1 VSLSVNDKMT
11 IEKIGHQAISASAG
25 SGKTFQLA
33 HRYIRL
39 MASGV
44 GPDRIIALT
53 FSRKAAGE
61 IFDSIVK
68 YLRVAASSPHQ
79 AQKTAE
85 IIGKPQL
92 NQVDFLHLLRSLLD
106 SLHRLHVGTLDSF
119 TIGVIR
125 TFPMELG
132 ISSSFQVMDS
142 DGAQAK
148 TARQEVLARIFNN
161 RYVDRSAQR
170 EFLEAFKQATY
181 GQEEKSLERSLDTF
195 ISEYRNYYQILP
207 AQDVWGTREYIWP
220 IGSSWLAD
228 VGDVSPIADRLQ
240 ALLTQD
246 ELPENMM
253 NRWHTFLDAIRT
265 FGTNSLWTG
274 DIEYLSKKLL
284 DEVEA
289 LHQGSATI
297 KIDRANCEL
306 SPEESNLS
314 LGLLIHVMKTELSAA
329 LQKTR
334 GIYRVLDQY
343 EQFYE
348 DMVRRRGKLT
358 FSDAQ
363 YLLTPAN
370 HDSDGSLISR
380 LIDEDS
386 RLYIDYRLDC
396 KLDHWLLDE
405 FQDTSDLQWE
415 VLSNLADE
423 ILQDISG
430 QRSFFYV
437 GDVKQAI
444 YGWRGGN
451 ARLFN
456 KVLQQYGDQIEQRP
470 MNTSFRS
477 SQPIIDTVNN
487 VFTDPPS
494 DLPSGTIAEWKQVW
508 QEHQCQEGFVPQHG
522 YAALL
527 EPVCNSGEVKPT
539 DDDRYQV
546 VAHLL
551 KEIDPISRGFSVA
564 ILMRSNENGKRIV
577 NLLRRECPDM
587 KIVHEGRASIK
598 DNPVVSLLLSLVKF
612 AAHPGD
618 TFAWRHLEMSP
629 LWEYINRKRLN
640 RNSLSLELLRE
651 IQTDGFKALV
661 RTWGA
666 RLDAVHALD
675 DFGRMRLENLVNAAA
690 EFDTNDSHDCDSFL
704 HFIDNYQIHELAT
717 DDTVRV
723 MTIHQSKGLG
733 FDIVI
738 LPDLQARSMIHS
750 GDPGFITARD
760 STTNHPLWA
769 LKMPRRLIAQNDPTL
784 ASQMLVEDETAC
796 FDALCVL
803 YVALTRA
810 KQGLYMI
817 TSFPGKTAKT
827 LTSGSFLKMQLCG
840 ESKPKEGP
848 PITIDGQEFTCLY
861 ETGERNWYMQG
872 PSKERAIKDLEM
884 LELSKSFNKQP
895 SRRSRLARISP
906 SEEVQREQKASE
918 LFSNTYYESL
928 EFGTAIHQLFQK
940 VTWIDQTEIEESIQD
955 WQQRS
960 LAEEDFKQRVT
971 QQFRQ
976 TLTFEDVRQ
985 VLSRPTGNIELWR
998 EKRFEIVMDGQWVT
1012 GAFDRVMIERDANG
1026 NALSATILDFKSDE
1040 AEDDSS
1046 LKHIAERY
1054 RPQMLLYRKAL
1065 SQILNLD
1072 RERISIQL
1080 LFTQS
1085 GQVYDLPS

>member
-1 VSLSVNDKMT
+1 MT
-11 IEKIGHQAISASAG
+11 TEKIGHQAISASAG

-44 GPDRIIALT
+44 GTDRIIALT

-68 YLRVAASSPHQ
+68 YLREAANSSEQ
-79 AQKTAE
+79 AHKTADM
-85 IIGKPQL
+85 IGNPQL
-92 NQVDFLHLLRSLLD
+92 NQSDFLQLLRSLLN

-195 ISEYRNYYQILP
+195 ISDYRSYYQILP
-207 AQDVWGTREYIWP
+207 AQDAWGTQEYIWP
-220 IGSSWLAD
+220 IRSSWLAD
-228 VGDVSPIADRLQ
+228 IGDVNPIADRLET
-240 ALLTQD
+240 LLNQD

-253 NRWHTFLDAIRT
+253 NRWRTFLEAVRM
-265 FGTNSLWTG
+265 FGTNSPWTG

-289 LHQGSATI
+289 LTQGITTI
-297 KIDRANCEL
+297 KIDRAKCEL

-314 LGLLIHVMKTELSAA
+314 LGLLIHVMKTELSSA
-329 LQKTR
+329 LQRTR

-370 HDSDGSLISR
+370 SDSGGSLISR

-456 KVLQQYGDQIEQRP
+456 KLLQQYGNQIEQRP

-477 SQPIIDTVNN
+477 SQPIIDTVNR
-487 VFTDPPS
+487 VFADPTP
-494 DLPSGTIAEWKQVW
+494 DLPLGTITEWKQVW
-508 QEHQCQEGFVPQHG
+508 QEHRCQEGFVPQHG
-522 YAALL
+522 YVTLL
-527 EPVCNSGEVKPT
+527 EPVCNNGEFKPT

-551 KEIDPISRGFSVA
+551 KEIDPISRGLSIA

-577 NLLRRECPDM
+577 NLLRRECSDM

-629 LWEYINRKRLN
+629 LWQYINGKGLN

-651 IQTDGFKALV
+651 IQTDGFKAFI

-666 RLDAVHALD
+666 RLDAVYALD

-690 EFDTNDSHDCDSFL
+690 EFDTSDSHDCDSFL
-704 HFIDNYQIHELAT
+704 HFIDNYQIHEQAT

-738 LPDLQARSMIHS
+738 LPDLLGRSMIHS
-750 GDPGFITARD
+750 GEPGFITARD
-760 STTNHPLWA
+760 SITNHPLWA
-769 LKMPRRLIAQNDPTL
+769 LKMPRRLIAQNEYTL
-784 ASQMLVEDETAC
+784 ALQMQIEDETAC

-840 ESKPKEGP
+840 ESKPKDGP
-848 PITIDGQEFTCLY
+848 PIIIAGQEFTCLY
-861 ETGERNWYMQG
+861 ETGEHDWYLQR
-872 PSKERAIKDLEM
+872 PSKERTAKHIDPK
-884 LELSKSFNKQP
+884 ELLMSFNKQT
-895 SRRSRLARISP
+895 SLRSRLARISP
-906 SEEVQREQKASE
+906 SEEVQHEQKASE
-918 LFSNTYYESL
+918 LFSNAYYESL
-928 EFGTAIHQLFQK
+928 EFGTAIHELFQK
-940 VTWIDQTEIEESIQD
+940 VTWIDQTGIEELIQD
-955 WQQRS
+955 WQRRS
-960 LAEEDFKQRVT
+960 IAEGDFKERVT
-971 QQFRQ
+971 QQFSQ
-976 TLTFEDVRQ
+976 TLNFEAVQ
-985 VLSRPTGNIELWR
+985 QLLTRPSGNIELWR
-998 EKRFEIVMDGQWVT
+998 EKRFEVVMDGQWVT
-1012 GAFDRVMIERDANG
+1012 GAFDRVMIERDTNG
-1026 NALSATILDFKSDE
+1026 EAMNATILDFKSDE
-1040 AEDDSS
+1040 VDDSS
-1046 LKHIAERY
+1046 LKHTAERY

-1065 SQILNLD
+1065 SQISKLD
-1072 RERISIQL
+1072 KQKIVAQI
-1080 LFTQS
+1080 LFTHC
-1085 GQVYDLPS
+1085 GKIYDFSS